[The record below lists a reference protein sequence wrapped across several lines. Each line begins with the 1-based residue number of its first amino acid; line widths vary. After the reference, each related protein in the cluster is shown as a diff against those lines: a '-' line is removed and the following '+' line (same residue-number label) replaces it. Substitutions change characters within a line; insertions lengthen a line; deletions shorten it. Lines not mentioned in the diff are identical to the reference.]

1 MVPEVTRLWGPV
13 FSLLV
18 PLKSGV
24 TVGKVPR
31 AGPGLQVCGSS
42 GFASCSTAFTW
53 VLGDGPAGVPQP
65 LLAFHGS
72 QLGLP
77 RGWAPHEG
85 PAQGGPPT
93 HLHVVT
99 GSNSPMGPA
108 APLVALNHM
117 PWAPFVSVSFA
128 QV

>member
-24 TVGKVPR
+24 TVGEVPR
-31 AGPGLQVCGSS
+31 AGPGLQVRGNG

-53 VLGDGPAGVPQP
+53 VLGDGPAGMLRA

-72 QLGLP
+72 QL
-77 RGWAPHEG
+77 ASHE
-85 PAQGGPPT
+85 GGPP
-93 HLHVVT
+93 H
-99 GSNSPMGPA
+99 SPMHSRR
-108 APLVALNHM
+108 V
-117 PWAPFVSVSFA
+117 
-128 QV
+128 